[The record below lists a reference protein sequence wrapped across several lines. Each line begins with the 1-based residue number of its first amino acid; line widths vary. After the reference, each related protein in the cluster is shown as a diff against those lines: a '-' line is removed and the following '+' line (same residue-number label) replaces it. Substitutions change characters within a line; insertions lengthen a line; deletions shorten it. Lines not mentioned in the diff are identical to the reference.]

1 VVERLAQ
8 GAAAL
13 EPAARAVAALV
24 IGASL
29 ALAQPPVSQPW
40 VLFLALPLLLW
51 LVQGARGGWGGAG
64 IGWLAGTGYFAA
76 ALHWIWEPF
85 QVDADLHG
93 WLAPFA
99 LAGMA
104 GGLALFWAAAFG
116 IARQLGTEGLAGALR
131 LGALLAAAEVARST
145 VLTGFPWALVGY
157 AWVETPVIQATA
169 LVGIQGLGFLTLLAA
184 LAVGAGLP
192 LGGRLSG
199 RYGGRLGAAA
209 VAGLLVAAGWG
220 YGAWRLAQLAPE
232 RAEPFVVRIVQPNAP
247 QHLKWQPDMQAVFYQ
262 RHLEMTAAEGPMGR
276 PDIVVW
282 SETAVPFVLGFA
294 DEYQAEIAEAA
305 GGAPVVLGI
314 MRVELLEFEENWF
327 NSLAILG
334 EGGRTK
340 AVYDKHHLV
349 PFGEFIPLQQ
359 AIRRI
364 GGPTI
369 ETLTRGGFT
378 PGEGPHLVGA
388 PGVPAFLPLICY
400 EAIFPR
406 HMWAPEGRPEWL
418 VQVTNDAWFGT
429 VSGPFQ
435 HYAQNRV
442 RAIEQGLPLVRVAN
456 TGISA
461 VVDPMGR
468 EVVRI
473 GLGEAGFADAELPG
487 PLAPTLFART
497 GERPALI
504 AIILVFGLTFIKIRS
519 GFWASTRP

>member
-1 VVERLAQ
+1 MERLAQ
-8 GAAAL
+8 QAVALGPALRSIAAAAL
-13 EPAARAVAALV
+13 GAA
-24 IGASL
+24 L

-40 VLFLALPLLLW
+40 VLFLALPPLLW
-51 LVQGARGGWGGAG
+51 LLQGARGGWGGAG
-64 IGWLAGTGYFAA
+64 IGWMAGAGYFLA
-76 ALHWIWEPF
+76 ALFWIWEPF
-85 QVDADLHG
+85 QVDVDLHG

-99 LAGMA
+99 LFGMA

-116 IARQLGTEGLAGALR
+116 LARALGAAGLAGAVR
-131 LGALLAAAEVARST
+131 LATLMAAAEVARSYL
-145 VLTGFPWALVGY
+145 LTGFPWALIGY
-157 AWVETPVIQATA
+157 AWVDTPVIQATA
-169 LVGIQGLGFLTLLAA
+169 LIGVQGLGFLTLLAA
-184 LAVGAGLP
+184 FALGAGLP
-192 LGGRLSG
+192 LAGRLTVV
-199 RYGGRLGAAA
+199 AAA
-209 VAGLLVAAGWG
+209 VALVAAGWG
-220 YGAWRLAQLAPE
+220 YGTQRLAQPAPE
-232 RAEPFVVRIVQPNAP
+232 RDEPYVVRIVQPNAP
-247 QHLKWQPDMQAVFYQ
+247 QHLKWQPEMQAVFYR
-262 RHLEMTAAEGPMGR
+262 RHLEMTAAEGPLGP

-294 DEYQAEIAEAA
+294 DEYQAEIAAAA

-314 MRVELLEFEENWF
+314 MRVEFIRDDENWF
-327 NSLAILG
+327 NSLAIIG

-349 PFGEFIPLQQ
+349 PFGEYIPLQQ
-359 AIRRI
+359 TVRRL

-400 EAIFPR
+400 EAIFAR
-406 HMWAPEGRPEWL
+406 HMWAPEGRPEWI

-442 RAIEQGLPLVRVAN
+442 RAIEQGLPMVRAAN

-461 VVDPMGR
+461 VLDPLGR

-473 GLGEAGFADAELPG
+473 ELGEAQFADAELPG
-487 PLAPTLFART
+487 ALPPTFYARI
-497 GERPALI
+497 GERPVLI
-504 AIILVFGLTFIKIRS
+504 AIILFFGLTFIKFLS
-519 GFWASTRP
+519 GFLRSPRP

>member
-1 VVERLAQ
+1 VERLAQ
-8 GAAAL
+8 QTAAL
-13 EPAARAVAALV
+13 GPALRAVAAAAL
-24 IGASL
+24 GAAL

-40 VLFLALPLLLW
+40 VLFLALPPLLW
-51 LVQGARGGWGGAG
+51 LVQGAGSGWGGAG
-64 IGWLAGTGYFAA
+64 IGWMAGAGYFAA
-76 ALHWIWEPF
+76 ALFWIWEPF
-85 QVDADLHG
+85 QVDVDLHG

-104 GGLALFWAAAFG
+104 GGLALFWAAAVG
-116 IARQLGTEGLAGALR
+116 VARALGADGFAGAVR
-131 LGALLAAAEVARST
+131 LAALLSAAEVARSYA
-145 VLTGFPWALVGY
+145 LTGFPWALFGY

-169 LVGIQGLGFLTLLAA
+169 LFGVQGLGFLTLLAA
-184 LAVGAGLP
+184 FALGAGLP
-192 LGGRLSG
+192 RA
-199 RYGGRLGAAA
+199 GRLGAAA
-209 VAGLLVAAGWG
+209 AAVVAVAAGWG
-220 YGAWRLAQLAPE
+220 YGAARLAQPAPE
-232 RAEPFVVRIVQPNAP
+232 RDEPFVVRIVQPNAP
-247 QHLKWQPDMQAVFYQ
+247 QHLKWQPDKQVVFYR
-262 RHLEMTAAEGPMGR
+262 RHLEMTAAEGPLGP

-314 MRVELLEFEENWF
+314 MRVELREDDENWF

-349 PFGEFIPLQQ
+349 PFGEYIPLQQ
-359 AIRRI
+359 TVRRL

-378 PGEGPHLVGA
+378 PGEGPHLLGA

-400 EAIFPR
+400 EAIFAR
-406 HMWAPEGRPEWL
+406 HMWAPEGRPEWI

-429 VSGPFQ
+429 LSGPFQ

-461 VVDPMGR
+461 VIDPLGR

-473 GLGEAGFADAELPG
+473 GLGEAAFADAELPG
-487 PLAPTLFART
+487 PLPPTLYSRI
-497 GERPALI
+497 GERPALT
-504 AIILVFGLTFIKIRS
+504 AIILVFGLTFIKFSGGLSRS
-519 GFWASTRP
+519 ARP